1 VAAGIRSLDWD
12 TVTTTK
18 LTPQRFEAH
27 RSIRTDRELRQA
39 LDTISDLLRSPAGG
53 RDEDHLDLLS
63 TLVAE
68 YEREHHSIEPPTAI
82 EAILFRID
90 QGGMTRADLATAVGG
105 RSHASEILSGKRQLS
120 REAMRTLNIR
130 FGIPA
135 ESLLR

>member
-1 VAAGIRSLDWD
+1 
-12 TVTTTK
+12 

-53 RDEDHLDLLS
+53 RDEDRLDLLS

-68 YEREHHSIEPPTAI
+68 YEREHHPIEPPTAI